1 MHQKLPLTRLILL
14 CSYTCVLLV
23 PQRAI
28 KRAVEGS
35 QGDFKENVYEAYG
48 HGGVGIIITAL
59 TDNVNRANADI
70 KTICNKKDLKM
81 ASSGSVAFQVDT
93 C

>member
-1 MHQKLPLTRLILL
+1 MVRMPL
-14 CSYTCVLLV
+14 
-23 PQRAI
+23 QRAI

-70 KTICNKKDLKM
+70 KTMCNKKDLKM
-81 ASSGSVAFQVDT
+81 ASSGSVAFQVALAQL
-93 C
+93 CCKAVLM